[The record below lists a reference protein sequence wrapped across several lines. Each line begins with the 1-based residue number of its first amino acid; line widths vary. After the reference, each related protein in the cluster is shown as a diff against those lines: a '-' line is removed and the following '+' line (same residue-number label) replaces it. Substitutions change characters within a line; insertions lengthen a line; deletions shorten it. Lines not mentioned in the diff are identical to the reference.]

1 MQPTQPPGRP
11 GQPPPRP
18 TRPTQGLPPNHD
30 EVYIHKFADEFETV
44 PLPDSTE
51 AKTKAKVC
59 VPSNMEYIHSI
70 LPRPAVT
77 LDNFFVQMKERQWQA
92 ATPFINR
99 LGGPAH
105 VSRGFLAIG
114 ARRDLGANPMMVDNS
129 KPRFPGGHATDW
141 NLIPELKQVNAYVFR
156 GDKRDPSQIK
166 AHGGFQPPGTRTDDA
181 MVKVIAHRFVLYMKQ
196 RFNKDVN
203 ETDVIQYI
211 KSQGT
216 SGKTFVEY
224 EIWRAILKGE
234 EMHIGRMVQDEF
246 LKGFISTTRDVKTAY
261 GFMSGNSA
269 DLQRGPNSGIYAL
282 HSDIGFLLPPAAEHV
297 HGTKG
302 TEAEIAHPGP
312 LPWSKVM
319 AFRTYVT
326 IDFND
331 DRTFRKTKV
340 LFFRKG
346 FRQADPNGFEEV
358 FWALGS
364 LD

>member
-1 MQPTQPPGRP
+1 MST
-11 GQPPPRP
+11 QPPPRP
-18 TRPTQGLPPNHD
+18 TQSLPPDYD
-30 EVYIHKFADEFETV
+30 EVYIHKFGDEFETV
-44 PLPDSTE
+44 PLPDPAV
-51 AKTKAKVC
+51 AKAKAKVC
-59 VPSNMEYIHSI
+59 DSSNLEYIHST
-70 LPRPAVT
+70 LPGPVVL
-77 LDNFFVQMKERQWQA
+77 LDDFFERMKQHQWQA
-92 ATPFINR
+92 ATPFVNR
-99 LGGPAH
+99 LAGPAH
-105 VSRGFLAIG
+105 VTRGFMAIG
-114 ARRDLGANPMMVDNS
+114 ARRDLGASPMLVDNS

-141 NLIPELKQVNAYVFR
+141 KLIPDLKRVNAYVFR

-166 AHGGFQPPGTRTDDA
+166 AAGGFQPPSTRVDDA
-181 MVKVIAHRFVLYMKQ
+181 GVKLIAKRFVDYMKQ

-203 ETDVIQYI
+203 DADVIQYI
-211 KSQGT
+211 NSQGT

-246 LKGFISTTRDVKTAY
+246 LKGFISTSRDVKVGLHYMTA
-261 GFMSGNSA
+261 GSA
-269 DLQRGPNSGIYAL
+269 DLQSGPNAGLYVL
-282 HSDIGFLLPPAAEHV
+282 HSELGFLLPPQAENV

-319 AFRTYVT
+319 AFRTHVKV
-326 IDFND
+326 DFND

-346 FRQADPNGFEEV
+346 FRQVDPQGFEEV

-364 LD
+364 LVT